1 MRLVNLKLAE
11 DGNGL
16 IARFFGRTPRLTF
29 ALKIDGGHDIA
40 RVTADERD
48 RDDDPK
54 VDGFATYRVGR
65 SSIRLRVTEP
75 EPSDDGDAPAA
86 IGAFETGLIT
96 HPRAA
101 CGEHQGHLYL
111 LWGKNSEPDLSH
123 YELYRGDQADF
134 VAGNDTY
141 LARVE
146 PEPYCVGRYED
157 TGLKTHTW
165 YYYRVRAVNRLGKK
179 GPLSAVFGGLTR
191 AGEP

>member
-1 MRLVNLKLAE
+1 VNK
-11 DGNGL
+11 
-16 IARFFGRTPRLTF
+16 
-29 ALKIDGGHDIA
+29 
-40 RVTADERD
+40 
-48 RDDDPK
+48 
-54 VDGFATYRVGR
+54 
-65 SSIRLRVTEP
+65 P
-75 EPSDDGDAPAA
+75 EPSDDGGAPAA

-134 VAGNDTY
+134 IAGNDTY

-146 PEPYCVGRYED
+146 PEPYASAAM
-157 TGLKTHTW
+157 KTPASRPNTW
-165 YYYRVRAVNRLGKK
+165 YYYRVRAGSTGKAK
-179 GPLSAVFGGLTR
+179 RALSAVFGGLTR